1 MKTHNVNTPQVF
13 NYQGHEITFLNGN
26 NVKINATDMA
36 RPFGKEVRQWFDNPG
51 THSFVHALAEHKGVP
66 PYGLSTERK
75 RTSFN
80 ASVLADVYPS
90 LITVVRGGTPGSVQ
104 QGTWMHEDLAMEFAR
119 WLSPK
124 FAIWCNDRI
133 KELMK
138 HGATALNP
146 ESLLDPDY
154 VIKVMTALK
163 SERAEKELAQ
173 SQVREMAPKALF
185 ADAVSTSSRSCLI
198 GELAKILKQNG
209 VEIGQNRLFEWLR
222 SKGYL
227 GVRGEYRNLPTQRAI
242 EMGLFEIKKT
252 TISKPDGTVLVSNT
266 TKVTGKGQIYFVN
279 KFLHGRTKTIPVS
292 E

>member
-1 MKTHNVNTPQVF
+1 MKKYNVNAPQVF
-13 NYQGHEITFLNGN
+13 NYQGNEITFLNGES
-26 NVKINATDMA
+26 VMVNATEMA
-36 RPFGKEVRQWFDNPG
+36 KSFGKNINEWKRLPSTFR
-51 THSFVHALAEHKGVP
+51 FLEALGETKGK
-66 PYGLSTERK
+66 SH
-75 RTSFN
+75 
-80 ASVLADVYPS
+80 S
-90 LITVVRGGTPGSVQ
+90 LITVAEGRNG
-104 QGTWMHEDLAMEFAR
+104 GTWMHEDVALEFAR

-133 KELMK
+133 KELMR

-163 SERAEKELAQ
+163 KERAEKELAQ

-185 ADAVSTSSRSCLI
+185 ADAVSASSDSCLI

-209 VEIGQNRLFEWLR
+209 IEIGQNRLFEWLR
-222 SKGYL
+222 SHGYL

-252 TISKPDGTVLVSNT
+252 AINKPDGTVLVSNT
-266 TKVTGKGQIYFVN
+266 PKVTGKGQIYFVN
-279 KFLHGRTKTIPVS
+279 KFLHGGTKTTPVL

>member
-1 MKTHNVNTPQVF
+1 MKTHNVNPPHVF
-13 NYQGHEITFLNGN
+13 NYQGNNITFLSDKDLM
-26 NVKINATDMA
+26 VNATEMLRSFPSKRMSDFTNSQSTHA
-36 RPFGKEVRQWFDNPG
+36 FCEALYRKTGIPVLEV
-51 THSFVHALAEHKGVP
+51 TH
-66 PYGLSTERK
+66 
-75 RTSFN
+75 
-80 ASVLADVYPS
+80 
-90 LITVVRGGTPGSVQ
+90 GGRSA
-104 QGTWMHEDLAMEFAR
+104 GTWMHQKLALKFAA
-119 WLSPK
+119 WLSPD
-124 FAIWCNDRI
+124 FELWVYDRI
-133 KELMK
+133 EELLK

-163 SERAEKELAQ
+163 EERAEKELAQ

-222 SKGYL
+222 SHGYL

-252 TISKPDGTVLVSNT
+252 TINKPDGTVLVSNT

>member
-1 MKTHNVNTPQVF
+1 MKEYNVNPPQVF
-13 NYQGHEITFLNGN
+13 NYMGNEITFLNGES
-26 NVKINATDMA
+26 VMVNATEMA
-36 RPFGKEVRQWFDNPG
+36 KPFGKSVKDWTRLQSTRNYLNALKSVKGQMCLIESKAGNPN
-51 THSFVHALAEHKGVP
+51 V
-66 PYGLSTERK
+66 
-75 RTSFN
+75 
-80 ASVLADVYPS
+80 
-90 LITVVRGGTPGSVQ
+90 GG
-104 QGTWMHEDLAMEFAR
+104 GTWMHEDVALEFAR
-119 WLSPK
+119 WLSPA

-163 SERAEKELAQ
+163 KERAEKELAQ

-185 ADAVSTSSRSCLI
+185 ADAVSASSRSCLI

-209 VEIGQNRLFEWLR
+209 IEIGQNRLFKWLR
-222 SKGYL
+222 SHGYL
-227 GVRGEYRNLPTQRAI
+227 GVKGEYRNLPTQRAI

-252 TISKPDGTVLVSNT
+252 TINRPDGTILVSST
-266 TKVTGKGQIYFVN
+266 PKVTGKGQIYFVN
-279 KFLHGRTKTIPVS
+279 KFLRDGGKTIPVS

>member
-1 MKTHNVNTPQVF
+1 MKTHNVNPPQVF
-13 NYQGHEITFLNGN
+13 NYMGNEITFLNGKS
-26 NVKINATDMA
+26 VMVNATEMA
-36 RPFGKEVRQWFDNPG
+36 KPFGKSVKDWTRLQSTDDYLN
-51 THSFVHALAEHKGVP
+51 ALKSTKGQIS
-66 PYGLSTERK
+66 L
-75 RTSFN
+75 
-80 ASVLADVYPS
+80 LDV
-90 LITVVRGGTPGSVQ
+90 TRGGHNP
-104 QGTWMHEDLAMEFAR
+104 GTWMHEDVALEFAR
-119 WLSPK
+119 WLSPV

-146 ESLLDPDY
+146 ENLLDPDY

-163 SERAEKELAQ
+163 EERAEKELAQ

-242 EMGLFEIKKT
+242 EMGLFEINKT
-252 TISKPDGTVLVSNT
+252 TINKPDGTVLVSNT

-279 KFLHGRTKTIPVS
+279 KFLNDRTKTIPVS
-292 E
+292 K

>member
-1 MKTHNVNTPQVF
+1 MKTYNVNAPQVF
-13 NYQGHEITFLNGN
+13 NYMGNEITFLNGES
-26 NVKINATDMA
+26 VMVNATEMA
-36 RPFGKEVRQWFDNPG
+36 KPFGKAPWKWLELPS
-51 THSFVHALAEHKGVP
+51 TKEYIKALSENRSLAVNQ
-66 PYGLSTERK
+66 LV
-75 RTSFN
+75 TS
-80 ASVLADVYPS
+80 
-90 LITVVRGGTPGSVQ
+90 VRGGNNPDIRGN
-104 QGTWMHEDLAMEFAR
+104 WFHEDLALEFAR

-133 KELMK
+133 KELIK

-163 SERAEKELAQ
+163 KERAEKELAQ
-173 SQVREMAPKALF
+173 SQVKEMTPKALF
-185 ADAVSTSSRSCLI
+185 ADAVATSRHSCLI

-252 TISKPDGTVLVSNT
+252 TINKPDGTVLVSNT

>member
-1 MKTHNVNTPQVF
+1 MKTHNVNPPHVF
-13 NYQGHEITFLNGN
+13 NYMGNEITFLNGES
-26 NVKINATDMA
+26 VMVNATEMA
-36 RPFGKEVRQWFDNPG
+36 KAFGKQP
-51 THSFVHALAEHKGVP
+51 VHFLRNEQTQLFISALRNRSLAEAV
-66 PYGLSTERK
+66 
-75 RTSFN
+75 
-80 ASVLADVYPS
+80 
-90 LITVVRGGTPGSVQ
+90 TVTQGGSRP
-104 QGTWMHEDLAMEFAR
+104 GTWMHQKLALKFAA
-119 WLSPK
+119 WLSPD
-124 FAIWCNDRI
+124 FELWVYDRI
-133 KELMK
+133 EELLK

-222 SKGYL
+222 SHGYL

-252 TISKPDGTVLVSNT
+252 TINKPDGTVLVSNT